1 MSFILDALRKSD
13 HERQKN
19 AVPNINQIPSAV
31 KRTKTPRWIV
41 YLMGVLAMCALILG
55 WGWMKTLNS
64 INVPATRT
72 ESVRATASASPSNS
86 GSIRSLALEART
98 ATDSAQTTFLAGDI
112 QVEPPVSAV
121 RMEPPEPLPSSV
133 VYAPSLSELL
143 ATGTNLPNLQ
153 LELHVFSPNPT
164 ERFVF
169 INSSRY
175 GEGDILQ
182 EGPQVIAITIDG
194 VILSYAGQN
203 FMLQRD

>member
-121 RMEPPEPLPSSV
+121 RMEPPETLPSSV

-143 ATGTNLPNLQ
+143 ATGSNLPNLQ

>member
-31 KRTKTPRWIV
+31 KRTRTPRWIV

-55 WGWMKTLNS
+55 WGWIKTLNS

-72 ESVRATASASPSNS
+72 ESVRATASASPLNS
-86 GSIRSLALEART
+86 SVRSLALEART
-98 ATDSAQTTFLAGDI
+98 ATDSARTTFPVSGT
-112 QVEPPVSAV
+112 QVEPPVPAV
-121 RMEPPEPLPSSV
+121 RMEPLGILAGSV
-133 VYAPSLSELL
+133 VSAPSLSELL
-143 ATGTNLPNLQ
+143 AAGSNLPNLQ
-153 LELHVFSPNPT
+153 LELHVFSPNPA

-182 EGPQVIAITIDG
+182 EGPQVITITIDG
-194 VILSYAGQN
+194 VILSYAGEN
-203 FMLQRD
+203 FVLRRD

>member
-13 HERQKN
+13 HERQRN
-19 AVPNINQIPSAV
+19 AVPNINQIPPAV

-55 WGWMKTLNS
+55 WGWIKTLNS

-72 ESVRATASASPSNS
+72 ESIRATASASPLNS
-86 GSIRSLALEART
+86 SVRSLALEART
-98 ATDSAQTTFLAGDI
+98 ATNSARTTFPVSDT
-112 QVEPPVSAV
+112 QVEPPAPAV
-121 RMEPPEPLPSSV
+121 RIEPLGTLAGSV
-133 VYAPSLSELL
+133 VSAPSLSELL
-143 ATGTNLPNLQ
+143 AAGSNLPNLQ
-153 LELHVFSPNPT
+153 LELHVFSPNPA

-182 EGPQVIAITIDG
+182 EGPQVITITIDG
-194 VILSYAGQN
+194 VILSYAGEN
-203 FMLQRD
+203 FVLRRD

>member
-19 AVPNINQIPSAV
+19 TVPNINQIPSAV
-31 KRTKTPRWIV
+31 KRTKTPRWVV
-41 YLMGVLAMCALILG
+41 YLMGILAMCALILG

-64 INVPATRT
+64 INVPPTRT
-72 ESVRATASASPSNS
+72 ESIRATASASPSNS
-86 GSIRSLALEART
+86 GDVRSLALEART
-98 ATDSAQTTFLAGDI
+98 ATDSARTTFPVSDT

-121 RMEPPEPLPSSV
+121 RMEPPRTLPGSV
-133 VYAPSLSELL
+133 VSAPSLSELI
-143 ATGTNLPNLQ
+143 ATGSNLPNLQ
-153 LELHVFSPNPT
+153 LELHVFSPNPA

-182 EGPQVIAITIDG
+182 EGPQVITITIDG

-203 FMLQRD
+203 FMLRRD

>member
-13 HERQKN
+13 RERQKN

-55 WGWMKTLNS
+55 WGWIKTLNS

-72 ESVRATASASPSNS
+72 EAIRATASASPLNS
-86 GSIRSLALEART
+86 SVRSLALEART
-98 ATDSAQTTFLAGDI
+98 ATNSAQTTFPVGDT
-112 QVEPPVSAV
+112 QVKPPVPAV
-121 RMEPPEPLPSSV
+121 RMEPLGTLAGSV
-133 VYAPSLSELL
+133 VSAPSLSELL
-143 ATGTNLPNLQ
+143 AAGSNLPNLQ
-153 LELHVFSPNPT
+153 LELHVFSPNPV

-169 INSSRY
+169 INASRY

-182 EGPQVIAITIDG
+182 EGPQVITITIDG
-194 VILSYAGQN
+194 VILSYAGEN
-203 FMLQRD
+203 FVLRRD

>member
-31 KRTKTPRWIV
+31 KRTKIPRWIV
-41 YLMGVLAMCALILG
+41 YLMGVIAMCALILG

-121 RMEPPEPLPSSV
+121 RMEPPETLPSSV

-182 EGPQVIAITIDG
+182 EGPQVITITIDG

>member
-31 KRTKTPRWIV
+31 KRTKIPRWIV
-41 YLMGVLAMCALILG
+41 YLMGVIAMCALILG

-98 ATDSAQTTFLAGDI
+98 ATDSAQATFLAGDI

-121 RMEPPEPLPSSV
+121 RMEPPETLPSSV

-182 EGPQVIAITIDG
+182 EGPQVITITIDG

>member
-19 AVPNINQIPSAV
+19 AVPNINQIPPAV

-55 WGWMKTLNS
+55 WGWIKTLNS

-72 ESVRATASASPSNS
+72 ESIRATASASPLNS
-86 GSIRSLALEART
+86 SVRSLALEART
-98 ATDSAQTTFLAGDI
+98 ATDSARTTFPVSDT
-112 QVEPPVSAV
+112 QVEPPVPAV
-121 RMEPPEPLPSSV
+121 RMEPLGILAGSV
-133 VYAPSLSELL
+133 VSAPSLSELL
-143 ATGTNLPNLQ
+143 AAGSNLPNLQ
-153 LELHVFSPNPT
+153 LELHVFSPNPV

-182 EGPQVIAITIDG
+182 EGPQVITITIDG
-194 VILSYAGQN
+194 VILSYAGEN
-203 FMLQRD
+203 FVLRRD

>member
-121 RMEPPEPLPSSV
+121 RMEPPETLPSSV

-143 ATGTNLPNLQ
+143 ATGSNLPNLQ
-153 LELHVFSPNPT
+153 LELHVFSPNPS